1 MVSLGAC
8 RTQRVRHRAFRSNA
22 GEICRHFRYN
32 RWPNRNRSNVS
43 HQGEALY
50 AINEKLQQRE
60 DRKQPIQVALIG
72 LGQMGTDIVAT
83 IDRMKGMKLAAV
95 VDVSED
101 NIKRSLALADHTA
114 SVTFTNSVAEASKA
128 KGMVATTDWRVAVGM
143 PQVDVV
149 IDSTGSPEL
158 GSVITLACIEAKK
171 HIVMMNVE
179 CDITVGPL
187 LRRRADA
194 GGVIYTM
201 AAGDEPA
208 AIMELYRFATALGF
222 EVVAAGKGKNNPL
235 DIAATPESLAERA
248 RQRNMSAT
256 MLCEF
261 VDGSKTAIEMACVSN
276 ATGLVPDVRGMH
288 GARSTVA
295 ELQKVF
301 CLKGEGGVLSRR
313 GVVDFAIGVHP
324 GVFLTVTTDS
334 ARLRDSLIQRDMGNG
349 PTYCLFRPFH
359 LCSIE
364 VPLTAA
370 QTVLYGESAG
380 QPRDRQVSECIA
392 VAKRDL
398 KKGETLDGI
407 GGACY
412 RVSID
417 TAESAAREQLLP
429 VGLAKGIVLGKDV
442 RCGEEISW
450 GHVGEIKESKLLQL
464 RKQMDEG
471 KS

>member
-1 MVSLGAC
+1 M
-8 RTQRVRHRAFRSNA
+8 
-22 GEICRHFRYN
+22 
-32 RWPNRNRSNVS
+32 
-43 HQGEALY
+43 Y
-50 AINEKLQQRE
+50 AINERLQQRAR
-60 DRKQPIQVALIG
+60 DGKPAGVALIG

-83 IDRMKGMKLAAV
+83 IDRMQGMRLAAV
-95 VDVSED
+95 VDLSEE
-101 NIKRSLALADHTA
+101 NVRRALAVAEYSKPH
-114 SVTFTNSVAEASKA
+114 TFTTSAAEAARA
-128 KGMVATTDWRVAVGM
+128 KELVATSDWRVAVTM
-143 PQVDVV
+143 PQVEVV
-149 IDSTGSPEL
+149 IDATGSPEL
-158 GSVITLACIEAKK
+158 GAVITLACIEAKK

-208 AIMELYRFATALGF
+208 AIMELYRFADALGF

-235 DIAATPESLAERA
+235 DIAATPDSLAERA
-248 RQRNMSAT
+248 LQRNMSPF

-288 GARSTVA
+288 GAKSTVA
-295 ELQKVF
+295 DLQKVF
-301 CLKGEGGVLSRR
+301 CLKSEGGVLNRR

-324 GVFLTVTTDS
+324 GVFLVVTTDS
-334 ARLRDSLIQRDMGNG
+334 ARLRDSLIQRDMGLG
-349 PTYCLFRPFH
+349 PNYCLFRPFH

-380 QPRDRQVSECIA
+380 QPMDKLVSECIA

-398 KKGETLDGI
+398 KAG
-407 GGACY
+407 
-412 RVSID
+412 
-417 TAESAAREQLLP
+417 
-429 VGLAKGIVLGKDV
+429 
-442 RCGEEISW
+442 
-450 GHVGEIKESKLLQL
+450 
-464 RKQMDEG
+464 
-471 KS
+471 